1 MHESLA
7 SLPEGVDGVQV
18 VGPPERASQMMKDAA
33 QAGVRNVWLQQ
44 EAESPEVLALG
55 EELDLNL
62 VSKKCIFM

>member
-1 MHESLA
+1 ML
-7 SLPEGVDGVQV
+7 V
-18 VGPPERASQMMKDAA
+18 VVTPERASQVMKDAA

-44 EAESPEVLALG
+44 GSESPEVLALG